1 MRPQE
6 LNLDWCTAV
15 PATVW
20 QKLGH
25 GVDFQQLTRASFVEC
40 LREHKILQ
48 LLGLAL
54 RVVQRALSVLLAH
67 PKNLEICFCEVF
79 QPRVQGR

>member
-48 LLGLAL
+48 ILGLAL
-54 RVVQRALSVLLAH
+54 RVVQRALGVLLVH
-67 PKNLEICFCEVF
+67 HLEICFCEVL